1 MLELERYPDYIFE
14 ISWEVCN
21 KVGGIHTV
29 ISTKVL
35 TLERQREDQLLM
47 VGPDIYKGSAEHSEF
62 MEDKKM
68 FSSWKQHAAS
78 IGLNVKVG
86 RWKIAGNPIV
96 LLVDFSPFYK
106 NKDDIFKK
114 LWMEHQ
120 VDSLSGGWD
129 YIEPT
134 LFAYAAGK
142 VIECFYH
149 YYFTFSDK
157 IIAHFHE
164 WLSGAGLLYLKE
176 RVPQIATVF
185 TTHATTLGRCIA
197 GSGRQFYSKMQEY
210 LPATAARDFNVVA
223 KHSMETRS
231 AAAADC
237 FTVVSS
243 ITEKE
248 CIHFLAKAPDVIT
261 PNGFDEAIVPSD
273 SAYKEKR
280 ALARQKLLSVA
291 QALLGQKFADD
302 TLLLIQSGRYEFHNK
317 GIDLFIDALETLNAE
332 EQGKELIAFI
342 FVPAHNTGPR
352 KDLLEKMFNPLAS
365 ELEGPNCLT
374 HCLQGIDSDLIF
386 NRIKR
391 NLLDNTTSNRAKV
404 IFVPAY
410 MDGYDGIFNM
420 HYYDLLIGFD
430 LSVFPSYYEPWGYT
444 PQESLAFHVP
454 TITTDLSGFGSFM
467 KGKTEGISD
476 GIAVLHRNDDSDLE
490 LTQAIVNTTKE
501 FIVAQSNK
509 SSTDAAYELS
519 KITSWKQVI
528 DNYKRAFAIA
538 LNKAAGR
545 AAQFVHAPKVHE
557 IDMYL
562 ETSVEEE
569 NKPVWRKMF
578 VQPILPAKLK
588 ALETLAKNMWWS
600 WNNEARELFASID
613 ADLWQRVDH
622 NPTALLNALD
632 FVKMENLE
640 KNISFIL
647 RLNKVHAD
655 FELYMTFNLAKIQ
668 PKVAYFCMEYGV
680 CATLHLYAGGL
691 GILAGDY
698 LKEASDSGADLVAV
712 GLLYRSG
719 YFKQEVAVDG
729 AQHTVQERQKFTNL
743 PLLPVYDS
751 DKQWL
756 KIALTLPG
764 RTVLAKVWKVE
775 VGRIPLY
782 LLDTDIQ
789 QNSIEDRT
797 LTQNLYGGDEEY
809 RLKQEMLLG
818 IGGVQILRALNIKA
832 DVFHCNEGHAAF
844 TGLQRILFL
853 VQEQNLSFDEAL
865 EMVRSSSLFTTHTPI
880 PAGHDRFHENLLRVY
895 LSYLCNLLN
904 ISWERFLAL
913 GKINVDDSDETFSMS
928 YLATRLSQE
937 TNGVSDLHEKVSRK
951 IFSALW
957 KGYAEEELSISH
969 VTNGVHYST
978 WTADEW
984 QQLYADNF
992 EKEFTQQLSTSA
1004 LWQKIY
1010 KVENSALWN
1019 VHLQLK
1025 RKLIQRIKFQVAK
1038 GEDLHFDEEHILNEQ
1053 TLLVAFARRFA
1064 TYKRATLLFHDLD
1077 RLAALLSNKSK
1088 PIVFVF
1094 AGKAHPKDLEG
1105 QEMLKRVVEVSQ
1117 QDRFKNHIVFL
1128 EGYDI
1133 ALAKIM
1139 TEGADVWLNLPIAGN
1154 EASGT
1159 SGMKAVMNGVL
1170 NCSVMDGWWAE
1181 AYKADSG
1188 WALPANCSMPNVRN
1202 KADADLLYQ
1211 IFEQQITPLFF
1222 ERSSSGIPD
1231 KWVEKMKHSIADIA
1245 PYFTTHRML
1254 KEYQEKFYF
1263 PLFER
1268 NKKMGAHHFALV
1280 KSLIQWK
1287 SRVSANW
1294 NSLSVVS
1301 PDFVGTTKLPFP
1313 LGKEFQPSLTVDIGK
1328 LFPDDIGVEVVF
1340 IDKRVG
1346 DADFNKIIFKKQLS
1360 GGGLVKNK
1368 LTFSTV
1374 VPIDQS
1380 GVYEYGFRI
1389 YPKNADLAHQ
1399 HDLLLL
1405 KWI

>member
-14 ISWEVCN
+14 VSWEVCN

-47 VGPDIYKGSAEHSEF
+47 IGPDIYKGSEEHREF

-78 IGLNVKVG
+78 IGLHVKVG

-106 NKDDIFKK
+106 SKDDILKK
-114 LWMEHQ
+114 LWLGHQ

-164 WLSGAGLLYLKE
+164 WLTGAGLLYLKE

-185 TTHATTLGRCIA
+185 TTHATTLGRSIA
-197 GSGRQFYSKMQEY
+197 GSGRPFYSKMQEY
-210 LPATAARDFNVVA
+210 IPAATARDFNVIA
-223 KHSMETRS
+223 KHSMETRT
-231 AAAADC
+231 AASADC

-243 ITEKE
+243 ITERE
-248 CIHFLAKAPDVIT
+248 CIHFLATAPDVIT
-261 PNGFDEAIVPSD
+261 PNGFDEAIVPSA
-273 SAYKEKR
+273 SLYKEKR
-280 ALARQKLLSVA
+280 ILARQKLLSVA

-302 TLLLIQSGRYEFHNK
+302 TLLLIQSGRYEFRNK
-317 GIDLFIDALETLNAE
+317 GIDLFIDALEKLNQE

-352 KDLLEKMFNPLAS
+352 KDLLEKMFDPLAS
-365 ELEGPNCLT
+365 ELKGANCLT
-374 HCLQGIDSDLIF
+374 HYLQGVDSDLIF
-386 NRIKR
+386 NRINK
-391 NLLDNTTSNRAKV
+391 NLLDNTTSKRAKV
-404 IFVPAY
+404 IFVPEY
-410 MDGYDGIFNM
+410 MDGYDGVFNM

-454 TITTDLSGFGSFM
+454 TITTGLSGFGSFM
-467 KGKTEGISD
+467 KGKSEGIAD
-476 GIAVLHRNDDSDLE
+476 GIAVLDRNDDNDLE
-490 LTQAIVNTTKE
+490 FTQAIVNAINE
-501 FIVAQSNK
+501 FIAVPRSK
-509 SSTDAAYELS
+509 SIAEAAYELS
-519 KITSWKQVI
+519 KTTSWKQVVG
-528 DNYKRAFAIA
+528 NYKRAFSIA

-557 IDMYL
+557 IDLYA
-562 ETSVEEE
+562 EITTEEE
-569 NKPVWRKMF
+569 NRPVWRKMF
-578 VQPILPAKLK
+578 VQPVLPAQLK
-588 ALETLAKNMWWS
+588 ALGTLARNMWWS
-600 WNNEARELFASID
+600 WNNEARELFESIN
-613 ADLWQRVDH
+613 AALWQEVEH
-622 NPTALLNALD
+622 NPMALLNALD
-632 FVKMENLE
+632 FVKMESLE
-640 KNISFIL
+640 KDVGFIA
-647 RLNKVHAD
+647 RLNKVLAN
-655 FELYMTFNLAKIQ
+655 FEAYMKINEAKNQ
-668 PKVAYFCMEYGV
+668 PKVAYFCMEYGI
-680 CATLHLYAGGL
+680 CSTLHLYAGGL

-698 LKEASDSGADLVAV
+698 VKEASDSGADIVAV
-712 GLLYRSG
+712 GLLYRGG
-719 YFKQEVAVDG
+719 YFKQEITNNG
-729 AQHTVQERQKFTNL
+729 EQHAVQERQKFTNL

-756 KIALTLPG
+756 KIALPLPG
-764 RTVLAKVWKVE
+764 RIIFAKVWKVE
-775 VGRIPLY
+775 VGRVPLY

-789 QNSIEDRT
+789 QNSTEDRA

-818 IGGVQILRALNIKA
+818 IGGVLMLNALHIKA

-844 TGLQRILFL
+844 TGLQRIVLL
-853 VQEQNLSFDEAL
+853 VQEHNLSFDEAL
-865 EMVRSSSLFTTHTPI
+865 EVVRSSSLFTTHTPI
-880 PAGHDRFHENLLRVY
+880 AAGHDRFQENMLRVY

-904 ISWERFLAL
+904 ISWERFLSL
-913 GKINVDDSDETFSMS
+913 GKTNVGDNEEFFSMS
-928 YLATRLSQE
+928 YLAARLSQE
-937 TNGVSDLHEKVSRK
+937 INGVSNLHEKVSRK

-957 KGYAEEELSISH
+957 KGYAEEELSIGH
-969 VTNGVHYST
+969 VTNGVHYPT

-984 QQLYADNF
+984 QHLYADNF
-992 EKEFTQQLSTSA
+992 EKTFTQQVSTSA
-1004 LWQKIY
+1004 LWKNIY
-1010 KVENSALWN
+1010 KIENSAVWN

-1025 RKLIQRIKFQVAK
+1025 RKLIQRIKLQMAK
-1038 GEDLHFDEEHILNEQ
+1038 GADLHFDGEHILNEQ
-1053 TLLVAFARRFA
+1053 TLIVAFARRFA

-1077 RLAALLSNKSK
+1077 RLATLLSNSSK

-1105 QEMLKRVVEVSQ
+1105 QELLKRVVEVSQ

-1159 SGMKAVMNGVL
+1159 SGMKAVLNGVV
-1170 NCSVMDGWWAE
+1170 NCSVADGWWAE
-1181 AYKADSG
+1181 AYKSNSG
-1188 WALPANCSMPNVRN
+1188 WNLPANYNAPNLR
-1202 KADADLLYQ
+1202 DQQDSELLYQ
-1211 IFEQQITPLFF
+1211 IFEQQIVPLFF
-1222 ERSSSGIPD
+1222 ERNKNDVPD
-1231 KWVEKMKHSIADIA
+1231 KWVEKMKNSIADIA

-1254 KEYQEKFYF
+1254 KEYRYKYYL

-1268 NKKMGAHHFALV
+1268 HRKNSANNFAV
-1280 KSLIQWK
+1280 AKALIQWK
-1287 SRVSANW
+1287 NKVALEWS
-1294 NSLSVVS
+1294 SLNVVS
-1301 PDFVGTTKLPFP
+1301 PDFIGTTKLPFP
-1313 LGKEFQPSLTVDIGK
+1313 LGKEFQPSLILDIGN
-1328 LFPDDIGVEVVF
+1328 LSPDDIGVEMVF
-1340 IDKRVG
+1340 INKRLGEV
-1346 DADFNKIIFKKQLS
+1346 DFDKIILKKQLS
-1360 GGGLVKNK
+1360 AGPLVKNK
-1368 LTFSTV
+1368 ITFSTIL
-1374 VPIDQS
+1374 PIDQS

-1389 YPKNADLAHQ
+1389 FPKNDALAHQ

-1405 KWI
+1405 KWV